1 MAETQSN
8 PVTGE
13 QTFEEALTQLETIT
27 SRLESGDL
35 PLEEAL
41 ALYEQ
46 GVRLTSACNAK
57 LKAAKLKI
65 EELRKPQNEEE

>member
-1 MAETQSN
+1 M
-8 PVTGE
+8 
-13 QTFEEALTQLETIT
+13 
-27 SRLESGDL
+27 ESGDL

-65 EELRKPQNEEE
+65 EELKKPQNEEE